1 MQGERNNPA
10 RVCDLELR
18 VVSVPYF
25 DNTPRLSF
33 NDKPLS

>member
-1 MQGERNNPA
+1 MQGERNKPV
-10 RVCDLELR
+10 RVGLR
-18 VVSVPYF
+18 IRVISVLYF